1 MCNFDS
7 PADVADVVTKTRCLS
22 ITMSTIGACDIGTI
36 QLELAVEV
44 SLSSFYAVSQ
54 ILCAVGEVRTLQS
67 FHDDIKV
74 NAMQSEQCFKW
85 KERKTKTTFIA
96 FRYSQRRDCVSMQ
109 KTVR

>member
-1 MCNFDS
+1 
-7 PADVADVVTKTRCLS
+7 
-22 ITMSTIGACDIGTI
+22 MSTIGACDIGTI

-67 FHDDIKV
+67 FHDDINV

-85 KERKTKTTFIA
+85 TERKQRQRLLPLGIA
-96 FRYSQRRDCVSMQ
+96 KGWIVSACRRQSDN
-109 KTVR
+109 R